1 MLGSIKETV
10 ADLGVKVSELY
21 RELVT
26 NTVQFQ
32 ELRNYTKETLA
43 EFKHLLERLSD
54 KLEES
59 EKDRVRRETE
69 LLSKI
74 NALEAKLSALSEQAL
89 HAAAKEAAREVFG
102 EVFEKMVADRKLDSL
117 SDQVQGGTKGLP
129 NKID

>member
-1 MLGSIKETV
+1 MLGSVKETV
-10 ADLGVKVSELY
+10 AELAVRVSELY

-32 ELRNYTKETLA
+32 ELRNYTKETLD

-59 EKDRVRRETE
+59 EKDRIRQETE

-89 HAAAKEAAREVFG
+89 HAAAKEAAREVF
-102 EVFEKMVADRKLDSL
+102 EKMVTNIKLDEISN
-117 SDQVQGGTKGLP
+117 QVVEANKQLP
-129 NKID
+129 DKTD

>member
-1 MLGSIKETV
+1 MLGSVKETV
-10 ADLGVKVSELY
+10 ADLAVKVSELY

-32 ELRNYTKETLA
+32 ELRSYTKETLD
-43 EFKHLLERLSD
+43 EFKHLVERLSD

-59 EKDRVRRETE
+59 EKDRIRQETE

-89 HAAAKEAAREVFG
+89 HAAAKEAAREVF
-102 EVFEKMVADRKLDSL
+102 EKMITDK
-117 SDQVQGGTKGLP
+117 
-129 NKID
+129 KIDEFSSQVVEANKQLPSKSD

>member
-1 MLGSIKETV
+1 MLGSVKETV
-10 ADLGVKVSELY
+10 ADLVVKVSELY

-32 ELRNYTKETLA
+32 ELRTYTKETLD

-59 EKDRVRRETE
+59 EKDRIRRETE

-74 NALEAKLSALSEQAL
+74 NALEAKLTALSEQAL
-89 HAAAKEAAREVFG
+89 HAAAKEAAREVF
-102 EVFEKMVADRKLDSL
+102 EKMVIERQINNPSQ
-117 SDQVQGGTKGLP
+117 DQNKQLP
-129 NKID
+129 DDTV

>member
-1 MLGSIKETV
+1 MLGSVKETV
-10 ADLGVKVSELY
+10 ADLAVKVSELY

-32 ELRNYTKETLA
+32 ELRNYTKETLD

-59 EKDRVRRETE
+59 EKDRIRRETE

-89 HAAAKEAAREVFG
+89 HAAAKEAAREVF
-102 EVFEKMVADRKLDSL
+102 EKMVADRKLDSL
-117 SDQVQGGTKGLP
+117 SDQVQGGTKGLR

>member
-1 MLGSIKETV
+1 MLGSVKETV
-10 ADLGVKVSELY
+10 ADLVVKVSELY

-32 ELRNYTKETLA
+32 ELRQYTKETLDA
-43 EFKHLLERLSD
+43 FKHLLERLSD

-74 NALEAKLSALSEQAL
+74 NALEAKLDALSEQAL
-89 HAAAKEAAREVFG
+89 HAAAKEAALQ
-102 EVFEKMVADRKLDSL
+102 VFEKMVAEKKISNL
-117 SDQVQGGTKGLP
+117 SNQNQEETKQLP
-129 NKID
+129 DKIV

>member
-1 MLGSIKETV
+1 MMGGIKETV
-10 ADLGVKVSELY
+10 ADLVVKVGDLY

-32 ELRNYTKETLA
+32 ELRNYTKETLD

-59 EKDRVRRETE
+59 EKERIRKETE

-74 NALEAKLSALSEQAL
+74 NALEAMIFLRL
-89 HAAAKEAAREVFG
+89 
-102 EVFEKMVADRKLDSL
+102 M
-117 SDQVQGGTKGLP
+117 
-129 NKID
+129 

>member
-1 MLGSIKETV
+1 
-10 ADLGVKVSELY
+10 
-21 RELVT
+21 
-26 NTVQFQ
+26 
-32 ELRNYTKETLA
+32 
-43 EFKHLLERLSD
+43 LERLSD

-89 HAAAKEAAREVFG
+89 HAAAKEAAREVF
-102 EVFEKMVADRKLDSL
+102 EKMVADRKLDSL

>member
-1 MLGSIKETV
+1 MIGSVKETV
-10 ADLGVKVSELY
+10 ADLVVKVSELY

-32 ELRNYTKETLA
+32 ELRHYTKETLD

-59 EKDRVRRETE
+59 EKDRIRRETE

-74 NALEAKLSALSEQAL
+74 NALEAKLAALSEQAL
-89 HAAAKEAAREVFG
+89 HAAAKEAALQ
-102 EVFEKMVADRKLDSL
+102 VFEKMVTEQQSSSL
-117 SDQVQGGTKGLP
+117 SNQINEGNKQLP
-129 NKID
+129 NKDSKPDC

>member
-1 MLGSIKETV
+1 MLGSVKETV
-10 ADLGVKVSELY
+10 ADLAVKVSELY

-32 ELRNYTKETLA
+32 ELRNYTKETLD

-102 EVFEKMVADRKLDSL
+102 EVFEKMVADRNLDAL